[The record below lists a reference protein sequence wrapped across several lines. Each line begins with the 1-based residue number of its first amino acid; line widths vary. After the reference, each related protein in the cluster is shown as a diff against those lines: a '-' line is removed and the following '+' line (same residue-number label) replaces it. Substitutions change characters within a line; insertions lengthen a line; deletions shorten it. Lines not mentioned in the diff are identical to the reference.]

1 MRDRPQPKRL
11 GFFYAPKRMNAVSE
25 WEINT
30 KNIIAL
36 YSSSSS
42 TKTNNNNNTLYR
54 EREYK
59 RTRIYI

>member
-11 GFFYAPKRMNAVSE
+11 GFFYALKRMNAVSE

-36 YSSSSS
+36 YSSSNSS
-42 TKTNNNNNTLYR
+42 SKTTNNNNT
-54 EREYK
+54 
-59 RTRIYI
+59 T